1 MKREAQRLNEIRR
14 QLFYHFLI
22 EVHVSFVNNSLAQL
36 LLNSDAVFEYRNVP
50 GYNDYKLPFDV
61 CSLFSLMTF

>member
-1 MKREAQRLNEIRR
+1 MFGEETCLIYIMSHEERERLNEIGR
-14 QLFYHFLI
+14 QLFYHFLT

-50 GYNDYKLPFDV
+50 GYNDY
-61 CSLFSLMTF
+61 

>member
-1 MKREAQRLNEIRR
+1 MSHEERERLNEIGR

-22 EVHVSFVNNSLAQL
+22 EVHVSFVNNCLAQL

-50 GYNDYKLPFDV
+50 GYIMIISFP
-61 CSLFSLMTF
+61 LMFVVYFR